1 MYLQNSTYIK
11 QKYINQTF
19 FYITKGHLVCLKL
32 EIKTI

>member
-19 FYITKGHLVCLKL
+19 FYIAKGILGYLKL
-32 EIKTI
+32 EINTI